1 MASQPFTTGK
11 SATVDKAKENG
22 RDGPRSL
29 KDMMDFGEGQPG
41 EPESGGAREWEEC
54 FADYPLHLVCVNE
67 SLDCSGFRTSLR
79 DLFTILPCR
88 RDKKRLMELL
98 ASDPAYQ
105 SMDKETAQTLG
116 VLMGINKFKENEET
130 YKTEEGNYDM
140 CQAIRELM
148 EDSRLEGE
156 KEGKKEG
163 KKEGIAHE
171 RIEII
176 ENIMKLSKCS
186 LREACKVAG
195 KTLEEY
201 RQAREIYEKI

>member
-1 MASQPFTTGK
+1 MQ
-11 SATVDKAKENG
+11 E
-22 RDGPRSL
+22 
-29 KDMMDFGEGQPG
+29 
-41 EPESGGAREWEEC
+41 
-54 FADYPLHLVCVNE
+54 VN
-67 SLDCSGFRTSLR
+67 
-79 DLFTILPCR
+79 I
-88 RDKKRLMELL
+88 
-98 ASDPAYQ
+98 
-105 SMDKETAQTLG
+105 
-116 VLMGINKFKENEET
+116 
-130 YKTEEGNYDM
+130 

-156 KEGKKEG
+156 KEG

>member
-1 MASQPFTTGK
+1 
-11 SATVDKAKENG
+11 
-22 RDGPRSL
+22 
-29 KDMMDFGEGQPG
+29 MMDFGEGQPG

-163 KKEGIAHE
+163 IAHE

-201 RQAREIYEKI
+201 RQAIEIYEKI

>member
-1 MASQPFTTGK
+1 
-11 SATVDKAKENG
+11 
-22 RDGPRSL
+22 
-29 KDMMDFGEGQPG
+29 
-41 EPESGGAREWEEC
+41 
-54 FADYPLHLVCVNE
+54 
-67 SLDCSGFRTSLR
+67 
-79 DLFTILPCR
+79 
-88 RDKKRLMELL
+88 
-98 ASDPAYQ
+98 
-105 SMDKETAQTLG
+105 
-116 VLMGINKFKENEET
+116 
-130 YKTEEGNYDM
+130 M